1 MGFVFFLVCGFIT
14 ASLVKPLI
22 YYILYIKGGF
32 PIDDTECDR
41 FGINTIWCVVSG
53 ALLFISTI
61 IGAIDGWNLAFKIG
75 CILGMLFSVVL
86 WLNYLFHTVEGHA
99 TTMYMDIKIIE
110 KTLYS
115 LDRSYIGNDEKEK
128 ADELVDKLMDA
139 RKKINEYVIA
149 KCEKRTEELFD
160 EINKEL

>member
-53 ALLFISTI
+53 ALLSYT
-61 IGAIDGWNLAFKIG
+61 GAKTAYA
-75 CILGMLFSVVL
+75 CI
-86 WLNYLFHTVEGHA
+86 
-99 TTMYMDIKIIE
+99 
-110 KTLYS
+110 
-115 LDRSYIGNDEKEK
+115 
-128 ADELVDKLMDA
+128 ADTA
-139 RKKINEYVIA
+139 PI
-149 KCEKRTEELFD
+149 
-160 EINKEL
+160 